1 MPICNGSMTLDRDG
15 KISGIVNGR
24 LIVEADANVRVT
36 GIVNGGTENR
46 GGRVRVTG
54 LVHG

>member
-1 MPICNGSMTLDRDG
+1 VPICNGPVTLDRDG

-24 LIVEADANVRVT
+24 LIVEADAEVRVT
-36 GIVNGGTENR
+36 EVVDGGTENR
-46 GGRVRVTG
+46 GGRVRVIG